1 MSAYNGPFLR
11 FTALTFLACL
21 SHSNIS
27 AQAPPV
33 PAEFQAIY
41 SSLNTYLANFNTT
54 LNAEP
59 LSHFPLLSTAALT
72 NADANAGPQLVN
84 PGTMAGLQLQ
94 LNELK
99 AMGVQAV
106 TVEVG
111 FPMLYAPFLTSQG
124 QTQAQFVS
132 FYQQVAQLIR
142 TAGLKVIVEND
153 TLLVNDVS
161 AGWDAAPF
169 YATLSWSQYQQ
180 ARAQTALTI
189 AQTMQPDYLVVVEE
203 PSTEAKNSGQNQAN
217 TPAGSASLLSQILA
231 SLEQARVPRMN
242 VGAGTSASQANAVS
256 FIQQYVAQP
265 VDFIDFHIYPVN
277 LNFLQVALN
286 IASTAAAAGK
296 PVGMTECWLWK
307 VADDEVGVLTGDTV
321 RARNP
326 FSFWAPL
333 DAYFIQTMQNLAQH
347 TQMLF
352 MDPFITSYY
361 AAYLPYDSSTEN
373 LTPSV
378 ILSQENAQENL
389 NQQDA
394 LYTSTAMSY
403 YTSLVSPPDKT
414 APSTPAGLAGGSGNP
429 NTTAINWNASTDD
442 VGVAGYYVSRNG
454 SRLGTTAN
462 LYYKDSGLTE
472 NTTYTYTIE
481 AFDLGGNVSAPS
493 LPLSVTTRD
502 TTPPGTPTN
511 VAATANSCQSVV
523 LSWSPSTDVVGIDGY
538 FVFWGLSPA
547 TLVQLVRTPAAVAT
561 YTSYHLN
568 CGTKYY
574 YGVEA
579 VDTEGNISPMSTVI
593 SITTPN
599 PPSPPTGL
607 AATAI
612 SATKVGLTWSAAAS
626 GGLPVAFYH
635 LYRGTSPSGLSQIVI
650 DPQTSYTDTSLS
662 PSTNYYYAVQ
672 AADSGGDLSAMSA
685 VVSVTTPAQP
695 AAPTNLVATPASSS
709 KLNLT
714 WSAAVSG
721 GLPINYYHVFRGT
734 TPANLTQVAI
744 DPQTSYRDVTVT
756 AAATYYYGVESV
768 DSGGDLSPMSD
779 LVEVTIPSAPAAVTA
794 LAATPVSTSKIS
806 LVWSVASTGGL
817 PIRNYLV
824 FRGAT
829 PSSLSQLATV
839 GQPAYT
845 DTSGSP
851 ATQYYY
857 AVQAADTG
865 GDLSPMSATV
875 SATTLA
881 LPAAPTDVAAS
892 ASFKDQVS
900 LMWTPGQSGMPL
912 ASYIILRGSSPSN
925 LAQLKVVPASQ
936 TYANDTTVTT
946 GTTYYY
952 AVQAK
957 DTGGNM
963 SPLSGFVSVT
973 TP

>member
-1 MSAYNGPFLR
+1 MYGP
-11 FTALTFLACL
+11 
-21 SHSNIS
+21 
-27 AQAPPV
+27 
-33 PAEFQAIY
+33 
-41 SSLNTYLANFNTT
+41 LNTYLANFNTT

-59 LSHFPLLSTAALT
+59 LSHLPLLSTAALA

-99 AMGVQAV
+99 AIGVQAV
-106 TVEVG
+106 MVEVG

-132 FYQQVAQLIR
+132 FYQQVAQMIR
-142 TAGLKVIVEND
+142 TAGMKVIVEND

-169 YATLSWSQYQQ
+169 YATLSWTQYQQ

-203 PSTEAKNSGQNQAN
+203 PSTEANDSGQSEAD
-217 TPAGSASLLSQILA
+217 TPAGSAALLSQILA
-231 SLEQARVPRMN
+231 SVEQAGVPGMK
-242 VGAGTSASQANAVS
+242 VGAGASASQANAVS

-296 PVGMTECWLWK
+296 PVAMTECWLWK
-307 VADDEVGVLTGDTV
+307 IADSEVGVLTGDTV

-333 DAYFIQTMQNLAQH
+333 DAYFIQTMQNLARH

-352 MDPFITSYY
+352 MVPFITSYWST
-361 AAYLPYDSSTEN
+361 YLPYDSSTEN
-373 LTPSV
+373 LTPSA

-394 LYTSTAMSY
+394 IYTSTAMSY
-403 YTSLVSPPDKT
+403 YTSLVSPADKT
-414 APSTPAGLAGGSGNP
+414 APSVPAGLAGGSGNP
-429 NTTAINWNASTDD
+429 NTTAINWDASTDN

-454 SRLGTTAN
+454 SRVGPTAN

-502 TTPPGTPTN
+502 TTPPSTPTN
-511 VAATANSCQSVV
+511 VTATASSCQIVN
-523 LSWSPSTDVVGIDGY
+523 LSWSASTDDVGIGSY
-538 FVFWGLSPA
+538 SVLWGPSRA
-547 TLVQLVRTPAAVAT
+547 TLTELVRTPATVTT
-561 YTSYHLN
+561 YTSYPLN

-574 YGVEA
+574 YGLEA
-579 VDTEGNISPMSTVI
+579 IDREGNISAMSTVI

-599 PPSPPTGL
+599 PPSPPKGL
-607 AATAI
+607 AATAV
-612 SATKVGLTWSAAAS
+612 SATQVVLTWSAAAS
-626 GGLPVAFYH
+626 GGLPVNYYH
-635 LYRGTSPSGLSQIVI
+635 VYRGTSATALSQIVI

-662 PSTNYYYAVQ
+662 PSTTYYYSLE

-685 VVSVTTPAQP
+685 VVSVTTPALP
-695 AAPTNLVATPASSS
+695 APPTDLVGAAASSG
-709 KLNLT
+709 KLKLT
-714 WSAAVSG
+714 WSAGVSG
-721 GLPINYYHVFRGT
+721 GLPISYYHVFRGT
-734 TPANLTQVAI
+734 TRVNLNQVAI
-744 DPQTSYRDVTVT
+744 DAQTSYSDLTVT
-756 AAATYYYGVESV
+756 AGTTYFYGIESA
-768 DSGGDLSPMSD
+768 DSGGDLSPMSA
-779 LVEVTIPSAPAAVTA
+779 LVEVTIPSPPAVTN
-794 LAATPVSTSKIS
+794 LTATPASTSEIN
-806 LVWSVASTGGL
+806 LTWSAAANGGL
-817 PIRNYLV
+817 PIRSYSV
-824 FRGAT
+824 FRGTTAA
-829 PSSLSQLATV
+829 SLDQLATT
-839 GQPAYT
+839 GQTTYT
-845 DTSGSP
+845 DPSGSP
-851 ATQYYY
+851 STRYYY
-857 AVQAADTG
+857 AVQATDTG
-865 GDLSPMSATV
+865 GDVSPLSATV

-881 LPAAPTDVAAS
+881 LPSAPTDVAATAPS
-892 ASFKDQVS
+892 KNHVS
-900 LMWTPGQSGMPL
+900 VTWTAAPSGMPL
-912 ASYIILRGSSPSN
+912 ASYTVFRGTTALNSTP
-925 LAQLKVVPASQ
+925 LKTVSASQ
-936 TYANDTTVTT
+936 LYANDTTVSA
-946 GTTYYY
+946 GDTYFY

-957 DTGGNM
+957 DTGGNL
-963 SPLSGFVSVT
+963 SPLSDTVAVT

>member
-865 GDLSPMSATV
+865 GRSFAHV
-875 SATTLA
+875 RHRFGNNVG
-881 LPAAPTDVAAS
+881 AARGAHGCRGQRLIQRPGKSDVDAGAKRHAA
-892 ASFKDQVS
+892 
-900 LMWTPGQSGMPL
+900 
-912 ASYIILRGSSPSN
+912 
-925 LAQLKVVPASQ
+925 
-936 TYANDTTVTT
+936 
-946 GTTYYY
+946 
-952 AVQAK
+952 
-957 DTGGNM
+957 
-963 SPLSGFVSVT
+963 GFVHHPTREFALQPGAAQGRSGK
-973 TP
+973 PNLR